1 MPGQEPTVTKPS
13 KTRSSVAGKSIHIG
27 DFGPTLSGNPG
38 ALMDYLIILAIV
50 AIALLLTGLTNLDAL
65 RRPFRPKTKK
75 PDRPGETAEQL
86 GSSKDTAQPSQT
98 DKRPANGP
106 Q

>member
-1 MPGQEPTVTKPS
+1 MLG
-13 KTRSSVAGKSIHIG
+13 
-27 DFGPTLSGNPG
+27 FGPAPSGNSG

-75 PDRPGETAEQL
+75 PDRPAETEKQP
-86 GSSKDTAQPSQT
+86 GSSEDTARPSVT
-98 DKRPANGP
+98 GKRPANGP